1 MSQDTQRHV
10 DDEIFNDGDY
20 VMLRPK
26 RIKESIFSQN
36 TQSYLHEQGCCAY
49 KYNQSIFTFNET
61 MRNRISLE
69 TLPQELFFHVT
80 SFLGPTRDL
89 LSLTMTSRQIHYWLE
104 VVGNSVAVSTIR
116 ARNFRSFLK
125 TTDEYSSAPI
135 ESNLCL
141 VVRHAKYVDTV
152 RLAISKLRLLI
163 AQKFEA
169 PENEAWVMAP
179 VVPGHGNKRK
189 LHSSNTAHEYQRPLK
204 KNGSHIH
211 PHILTPCRTNSS
223 PSPMESIDITL
234 YLLSSCL
241 GLSSPTFVRDNDSPV
256 HPPSWN
262 EPSISSV
269 SSSLDPFLQRSCP
282 RSIERLFLLLCGKL
296 CAKAYKYVK
305 ARIALERLQHVS
317 NTSQTCVHAR
327 SNDCP
332 IHMNLAL
339 DEQRLVHF
347 RRILHH
353 VFVRVLEIPRVD
365 ASSCTVHNA
374 LT

>member
-1 MSQDTQRHV
+1 MPT
-10 DDEIFNDGDY
+10 
-20 VMLRPK
+20 
-26 RIKESIFSQN
+26 
-36 TQSYLHEQGCCAY
+36 T
-49 KYNQSIFTFNET
+49 
-61 MRNRISLE
+61 SLE

-80 SFLGPTRDL
+80 SFLGPTKDL

-125 TTDEYSSAPI
+125 TTDEYSNIASPI

-152 RLAISKLRLLI
+152 RLAICTLRLLI

-169 PENEAWVMAP
+169 QAVTEDEETCVMAP
-179 VVPGHGNKRK
+179 VPGQGNKRK

-211 PHILTPCRTNSS
+211 PNILTPCRTNSS

-241 GLSSPTFVRDNDSPV
+241 GLSSPTFVRDNHSPT

-269 SSSLDPFLQRSCP
+269 SSFLDPFLQLSCP
-282 RSIERLFLLLCGKL
+282 RSIERLLLFLCGKL
-296 CAKAYKYVK
+296 CAKAYKHVK

-317 NTSQTCVHAR
+317 NTSQTCVHVC

-332 IHMNLAL
+332 IHMNLSL
-339 DEQRLVHF
+339 DEQRLVYF

-353 VFVRVLEIPRVD
+353 VFVRVLEIRRVD

-374 LT
+374 MT

>member
-1 MSQDTQRHV
+1 
-10 DDEIFNDGDY
+10 
-20 VMLRPK
+20 MLLPK
-26 RIKESIFSQN
+26 RIKENILSHKTPNHDSVVVHTN
-36 TQSYLHEQGCCAY
+36 TI
-49 KYNQSIFTFNET
+49 NQSIFTFNET
-61 MRNRISLE
+61 MSKATSLE

-89 LSLTMTSRQIHYWLE
+89 LSLTMTSRQIHDWLE
-104 VVGNSVAVSTIR
+104 VVGNSVAMSTIR

-125 TTDEYSSAPI
+125 TSDKDSNIAPI

-152 RLAISKLRLLI
+152 RLAICTLRLLI

-169 PENEAWVMAP
+169 QAITEDEACVMAP
-179 VVPGHGNKRK
+179 VPGHGNKRK

-211 PHILTPCRTNSS
+211 PNIPSPCRRNSF
-223 PSPMESIDITL
+223 PSPMESIDRTL

-241 GLSSPTFVRDNDSPV
+241 GLACPTFVRDNDSPI
-256 HPPSWN
+256 HPPSLN

-269 SSSLDPFLQRSCP
+269 SSSLDPFLQLSCP

-296 CAKAYKYVK
+296 CAKAYKWVK

-317 NTSQTCVHAR
+317 NTSQTCVHAC
-327 SNDCP
+327 SNICP
-332 IHMNLAL
+332 IHGKLSL

>member
-1 MSQDTQRHV
+1 MPT
-10 DDEIFNDGDY
+10 
-20 VMLRPK
+20 
-26 RIKESIFSQN
+26 
-36 TQSYLHEQGCCAY
+36 T
-49 KYNQSIFTFNET
+49 
-61 MRNRISLE
+61 SLE

-80 SFLGPTRDL
+80 SFLGPTKDL

-104 VVGNSVAVSTIR
+104 VVGNSVAMSTIR
-116 ARNFRSFLK
+116 ARNFRCFLK
-125 TTDEYSSAPI
+125 TTDEDSSAPI

-152 RLAISKLRLLI
+152 RLAICKLRLLI

-169 PENEAWVMAP
+169 QAVTEDEACVMAP
-179 VVPGHGNKRK
+179 VPGHGNKRK
-189 LHSSNTAHEYQRPLK
+189 LHSSNTAHEYQPLLK
-204 KNGSHIH
+204 KNGSRIH
-211 PHILTPCRTNSS
+211 PHILTPCRRNSS
-223 PSPMESIDITL
+223 PSPMERIDITL

-241 GLSSPTFVRDNDSPV
+241 GLSSPTFVRDNDSPT
-256 HPPSWN
+256 HPSSWN
-262 EPSISSV
+262 EPSISSA
-269 SSSLDPFLQRSCP
+269 SSFLDPFLQLSCP
-282 RSIERLFLLLCGKL
+282 RSIERLFLFLCGKL
-296 CAKAYKYVK
+296 CALAYKYVK

-317 NTSQTCVHAR
+317 NRTQTCVHAR